1 MSIGKI
7 LDSIDM
13 RFSNS
18 STVREST
25 ARFDKNSSDAHERE
39 PGAEETLSVVDKL
52 NSSVEELN
60 GRLSFHYH
68 EKTHRVIMKVIDP
81 QTEEVIREIPARDA
95 IKLLEHIQDYLGM
108 LVDESR

>member
-13 RFSNS
+13 RFKNS
-18 STVREST
+18 STVREGK
-25 ARFDKNSSDAHERE
+25 ARIAKGSSEGSGRE
-39 PGAEETLSVVDKL
+39 PGAEETKVVVDKL
-52 NSSVEELN
+52 NSSVDKFN

-81 QTEEVIREIPARDA
+81 DTDEVIREIPARDA